1 MRTCRRA
8 FALIIV
14 LIALA
19 GVFALTL
26 RAAVISRSGFVESTA
41 VRDQLLFERIAGAA
55 AVLALDAYLPVSD
68 TLIADSGGTP
78 GARPTSAPQEPEKR
92 IELPPFL
99 VQMIPELA
107 EVQQR
112 AREEVPFDR
121 GDNDAFPT
129 ASEATA
135 QRINAIERLRS
146 VGLPAEPLVLTIGG
160 YDILVDYEDLSG
172 LLDLNVAGEDSIL
185 ALLVNLDVSRDI
197 APRIAAQIL
206 DWRDPDSMRRYGGAE
221 RDDYRPFGVVPRDGP
236 IIAAEEL
243 LYLPDMTPEI
253 YNLITPYIAFSS
265 GTTDR
270 LSIAA
275 APRPVLLA
283 IPGVT
288 PDIAETIIDARTKE
302 PLTESQLNS
311 LLPPRA
317 RDGSMQLTHTIS
329 GQLRARVRIL
339 DPASGRVQSSFT
351 AIVSLSDRRARLV
364 AIRPESS

>member
-19 GVFALTL
+19 AVFALTL
-26 RAAVISRSGFVESTA
+26 RAAVISRSGIIESTA
-41 VRDQLLFERIAGAA
+41 VRDQLVFERIAGAA
-55 AVLALDAYLPVSD
+55 AVLALDGYLPVSD
-68 TLIADSGGTP
+68 TLVADSGGPP
-78 GARPTSAPQEPEKR
+78 GTRPGTGPQEPERK

-112 AREEVPFDR
+112 ARDEVPIDR

-129 ASEATA
+129 ASEATT

-146 VGLPAEPLVLTIGG
+146 VGLPTESLLLTINGC
-160 YDILVDYEDLSG
+160 DILIDYEDLTG
-172 LLDLNVAGEDSIL
+172 LLDLNVAGEDSIVT
-185 ALLVNLDVSRDI
+185 LLVNMGVSRDI

-236 IIAAEEL
+236 IVAAEEL
-243 LYLPDMTPEI
+243 LYLPDMTLEI
-253 YNLITPYIAFSS
+253 YNLIAPYIVFGS

-283 IPGVT
+283 IPGIT
-288 PDIAETIIDARTKE
+288 PDVAEAIIDARNKG
-302 PLTESQLNS
+302 PLTESQLNT

-317 RDGSMQLTHTIS
+317 RDGSMQLSHTIS